1 MSDNCP
7 NCGHPLDDFFKDKI
21 KVELKE
27 EFKRE
32 KQQQFIEL
40 SGKIDQKELEIAKL
54 KNDSENNK
62 ELLRAQIK
70 QEISEENKQ
79 KEMELKKDKI
89 ELQGE
94 INSLKKNK
102 DKEISLAVGQAL
114 QKQETKLDTE
124 KKLETTEK
132 DNEIASLK
140 KLIKELEEKSNQKS
154 QQAQGEVGE
163 ILIEKTLKIEFPID
177 HIVEVPKGQ
186 NGADIS
192 HYVRDTSEND
202 LGLIYIESKYAKKFS
217 SNWIKK
223 LKDDM
228 KNKKA
233 DFGVL
238 VTLDIPENFKQY
250 EEDDLFICGFHNYY
264 LAVKFLR
271 GRIIALARQNTLEA
285 NRSSERLVYDY
296 VTGREFAQWMRGMID
311 FLKEQQLQLE
321 TDKTQAKKSFG
332 TRQAQIDKIIESHM
346 TLAGH
351 FKGLGSVNDFNM
363 LDEATSPNLIENN
376 N

>member
-21 KVELKE
+21 KAELKD

-32 KQQQFIEL
+32 KEEQFLEL
-40 SGKIDQKELEIAKL
+40 SNKIEKKDLLIRKLE
-54 KNDSENNK
+54 NDSKNNK

-70 QEISEENKQ
+70 QELSEDNKQ
-79 KEMELKKDKI
+79 KEMELEKEKI
-89 ELQGE
+89 ELKGE
-94 INSLKKNK
+94 IKSLKKNK
-102 DKEISLAVGQAL
+102 DKEIDLAVGQAL
-114 QKQETKLDTE
+114 QEQETRLDAE

-132 DNEIASLK
+132 DNEIVSLK
-140 KLIKELEEKSNQKS
+140 KMIKELQEKSNQKS
-154 QQAQGEVGE
+154 QQAKGEVGE

-177 HIVEVPKGQ
+177 NVVEVPKGQ

-223 LKDDM
+223 LKEDM
-228 KNKKA
+228 KFKKA
-233 DFGVL
+233 DFGIL
-238 VTLDIPENFKQY
+238 VTLDVPENFKQY
-250 EEDDLFICGFHNYY
+250 EEDDLFICGFHDYY

-271 GRIIALARQNTLEA
+271 GRIVALARQNTLEA

-311 FLKEQQLQLE
+311 FLNEQQLQLE
-321 TDKTQAKKSFG
+321 TDKSQAEKSFG
-332 TRQAQIDKIIESHM
+332 TRQAQIDKIIKSHM

-363 LDEATSPNLIENN
+363 LDDATSPNLIENDN
-376 N
+376 

>member
-21 KVELKE
+21 KAELKD

-32 KQQQFIEL
+32 KEEQFLDLSKKIEKKDL
-40 SGKIDQKELEIAKL
+40 LIRKLE
-54 KNDSENNK
+54 NDSKNNK
-62 ELLRAQIK
+62 DLLRAQIE
-70 QEISEENKQ
+70 QELSEDNKQ
-79 KEMELKKDKI
+79 KEMELKKEKI

-94 INSLKKNK
+94 INTLKKHK
-102 DKEISLAVGQAL
+102 EKEISLAVGQAL
-114 QKQETKLDTE
+114 QEQETKLDAE

-140 KLIKELEEKSNQKS
+140 KFIKELEEKSNQKS
-154 QQAQGEVGE
+154 QQAKGEVGE

-177 HIVEVPKGQ
+177 NIVEVPKGQ

-250 EEDDLFICGFHNYY
+250 EEDDLFICGFHDYY

-285 NRSSERLVYDY
+285 NRSSERLIYDY
-296 VTGREFAQWMRGMID
+296 VTGREFAQWMRGLID
-311 FLKEQQLQLE
+311 FLNEQQLQLE
-321 TDKTQAKKSFG
+321 TDKSQAIKSFG
-332 TRQAQIDKIIESHM
+332 TRQAQLDKIKKSHM
-346 TLAGH
+346 DLAGQ

-363 LDEATSPNLIENN
+363 LDDATSPNLIENDN
-376 N
+376 